1 MIDVLPVRI
10 FSAVCQLAFYI
21 ISVTIRRTAR
31 MSEFIDSEAS
41 EGEDEEELTA
51 RDKKKL
57 KKMNKNRLQDSS
69 EEEEGNVFFPAPLCQ
84 GRFF

>member
-1 MIDVLPVRI
+1 
-10 FSAVCQLAFYI
+10 
-21 ISVTIRRTAR
+21 

-69 EEEEGNVFFPAPLCQ
+69 EEEEGNMRFPVSLCQ

>member
-1 MIDVLPVRI
+1 
-10 FSAVCQLAFYI
+10 
-21 ISVTIRRTAR
+21 

-69 EEEEGNVFFPAPLCQ
+69 EEEEGNMLSLGPSCQ
-84 GRFF
+84 GCFRSTLFVASLGTVLFYTFVQF